1 MDFWFGVMGF
11 WPLAVRDVY
20 ITAPNDGKCSEHNQK
35 AKELM
40 VWDTYHTIRFI
51 LHCNLY
57 YLVDIFVFFFK
68 YFFLFSVVLVVNS
81 PMITLTSV
89 KSPMF
94 LLVRLFIFLF
104 HFLFSNIDWSC
115 VAFVDLSC
123 TFLVELPDARESRN
137 DFVACFTPST
147 CNRGAFVCFRWC
159 STDDVFHIHLFCP
172 PTADAF

>member
-1 MDFWFGVMGF
+1 
-11 WPLAVRDVY
+11 
-20 ITAPNDGKCSEHNQK
+20 
-35 AKELM
+35 
-40 VWDTYHTIRFI
+40 
-51 LHCNLY
+51 
-57 YLVDIFVFFFK
+57 
-68 YFFLFSVVLVVNS
+68 
-81 PMITLTSV
+81 
-89 KSPMF
+89 MF

-172 PTADAF
+172 PTADAFLKSEFFFFFLSLSLSLSHFMIIISSTESRIPPPPYSFPLSNQKWKTGGLPHFHVMSTEWPHWTLAHCSM